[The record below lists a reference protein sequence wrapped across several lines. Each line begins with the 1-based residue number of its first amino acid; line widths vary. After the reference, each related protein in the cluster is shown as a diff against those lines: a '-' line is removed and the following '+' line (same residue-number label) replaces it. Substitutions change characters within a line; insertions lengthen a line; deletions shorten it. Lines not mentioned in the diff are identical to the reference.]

1 MLGYVLDEVF
11 LDHHAPSGHP
21 ERPAR
26 ATAAR
31 DALLATG
38 ITKVGLHVAV
48 RAPYDSELAAVH
60 DGKHLEQLAK
70 LVAGNDGWVDPDTY
84 FSKGSWRAATSAVG
98 ATCELALQSMAGQ
111 ITRGVAVVRPPGHH
125 ATRDRAMGFC
135 LLNNVAAAAAAAR
148 AAGAAR
154 VAIVDWDVH
163 HGNGT
168 QDIFWDD
175 PNVMYLS
182 VHQFPYY
189 PGTGAPTEV
198 GGPAA
203 LGQTLNVGLPAG
215 AGDADYLAVAAH
227 VFAPALR
234 EFKPDL
240 ILISA
245 GFDAF
250 VHDPIAG
257 MTVTAGG
264 FAALSAVMRLVADDI
279 CGGRIIAV
287 LEGGYDLE
295 GVGSGMAAVANVFMQ
310 PSAYGA
316 LAASAPSLAVGGNV
330 VPLPISGGVR
340 AALDATATAHRPWA
354 AWARQWPPHVPSLTV
369 AAGALR

>member
-11 LDHHAPSGHP
+11 MDHHAPSGHP

-26 ATAAR
+26 AVAAR

-38 ITKVGLHVAV
+38 LVAIGRHVAV
-48 RAPYDSELAAVH
+48 RAPSDAELMAVH
-60 DGKHLEQLAK
+60 DGQHIERLAK

-84 FSKGSWRAATSAVG
+84 FSKGSWRAATLAVG
-98 ATCELALQSMAGQ
+98 ATCELASQALSGE
-111 ITRGVAVVRPPGHH
+111 ITRGLAVVRPPGHH

-168 QDIFWDD
+168 QDIFWQD
-175 PNVMYLS
+175 PTVMYLS
-182 VHQFPYY
+182 VHQYPYY
-189 PGTGAPTEV
+189 PGTGAPTET
-198 GGPAA
+198 GGATAPGA
-203 LGQTLNVGLPAG
+203 TINVGLPAG
-215 AGDADYLAVAAH
+215 AGDTDYAAVAAH
-227 VFAPALR
+227 IFAPALR
-234 EFKPDL
+234 EFRPDL

-257 MTVTAGG
+257 MTVSAAG
-264 FAALSAVMRLVADDI
+264 FATLAAIMRSVADEV
-279 CGGRIIAV
+279 CQGRIIAV

-295 GVGSGMAAVANVFMQ
+295 GVGSGMAAVTNVFMHT
-310 PSAYGA
+310 
-316 LAASAPSLAVGGNV
+316 APSVSTAHE
-330 VPLPISGGVR
+330 LPMLGGVR
-340 AALDATATAHRPWA
+340 AAMDATAAAHAPWA
-354 AWARQWPPHVPSLTV
+354 QWAKRWPSAKSV
-369 AAGALR
+369 A